1 MKLSR
6 YPVAIAEAAQAVNAL
21 EQRLA
26 ELRLDMGRLE
36 GKADL
41 VVAFEVGLKN
51 DNQRKARRFEILDQD
66 AEYQQL
72 QHLQTQIITEKSNA
86 IAHLE
91 YLRNQFGVAK
101 LEVRWAIAEKLV
113 GIDSREL
120 VGL

>member
-1 MKLSR
+1 MKISR

-21 EQRLA
+21 EQRLT
-26 ELRLDMGRLE
+26 ELRLELARQE

-41 VVAFEVGLKN
+41 VVAFEAGLKN
-51 DNQRKARRFEILDQD
+51 DNQRKARRFELLDQD
-66 AEYQQL
+66 AEYQRLQQL
-72 QHLQTQIITEKSNA
+72 QAQAITDKSNA
-86 IAHLE
+86 IAQLE

-113 GIDSREL
+113 GLETREL